1 MMIMV
6 ILSFIFGVFITFFT
20 LGIVSNC
27 KDSIPKNN
35 VRFFV
40 KVTKEK
46 TPWLYIKKKSGGLE
60 LVACANGF
68 IDFGL
73 NPDDFTGM
81 EEGEMREVFLNL
93 HG

>member
-1 MMIMV
+1 MVIMV

-40 KVTKEK
+40 KVTKDK

-60 LVACANGF
+60 LIACANSF
-68 IDFGL
+68 IDFGI
-73 NPDDFTGM
+73 NPDDFKGM

>member
-1 MMIMV
+1 MV

-40 KVTKEK
+40 KVTKGK
-46 TPWLYIKKKSGGLE
+46 TPWLYIKKKDGTLKLIFVDRCFTSL
-60 LVACANGF
+60 
-68 IDFGL
+68 GL
-73 NPDDFTGM
+73 NPIDFYDM
-81 EEGEMREVFLNL
+81 KEGEIREVFINL
-93 HG
+93 ED